1 MQVKT
6 KEPYYFKNIEE
17 VRVFQTNYQYDNW
30 FGTIHEE
37 VMKIACK
44 KKKIDFNS
52 FYKDYIKSIEAQS
65 NLGESD
71 EDVFLFSQIYLFE
84 HLKIDF
90 IDFIEYNNKKCK

>member
-1 MQVKT
+1 MRVKT

-17 VRVFQTNYQYDNW
+17 VRDFQTNYQYDNW
-30 FGTIHEE
+30 FAPIQEE

-44 KKKIDFNS
+44 KKEIDFYS
-52 FYKDYIKSIEAQS
+52 FYKDYIKSIEIQINS
-65 NLGESD
+65 GESD
-71 EDVFLFSQIYLFE
+71 ENVFLFSQVYLFE